1 MNGGTP
7 WLGTV
12 AAVSGLLAM
21 TAIGLSLALML
32 GRAATP
38 SIVFTGIG
46 VLLGAL
52 AIFTVFLGFLTQ
64 LLHRTMAT
72 RLRPFVVMAAK
83 PIDLVGPVPGE
94 TA

>member
-1 MNGGTP
+1 M
-7 WLGTV
+7 
-12 AAVSGLLAM
+12 
-21 TAIGLSLALML
+21 
-32 GRAATP
+32 
-38 SIVFTGIG
+38 FTGIG
-46 VLLGAL
+46 VLLGSL

-72 RLRPFVVMAAK
+72 RLRPFIVMAAK